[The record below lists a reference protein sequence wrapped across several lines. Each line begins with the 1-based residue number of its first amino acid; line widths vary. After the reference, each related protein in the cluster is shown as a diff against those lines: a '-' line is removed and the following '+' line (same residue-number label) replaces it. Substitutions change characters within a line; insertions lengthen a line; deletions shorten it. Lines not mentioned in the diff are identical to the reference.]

1 MTTLLK
7 SSNLR
12 IPPENN
18 ELEGLTQDQMKKETI
33 LFSTKCSV
41 QHIALKC
48 LFYPRGISLP
58 KIAYEIS
65 RISEIP
71 KKIGRDFG
79 ISCKFGRDFRISE
92 NFCQGFLDFQGF
104 PKHSNRQNSTWHSS
118 SPSLRIEVAAR
129 LNFRSCGGVTPPP
142 PNR

>member
-1 MTTLLK
+1 MLSVHTAKIKLKEVLL
-7 SSNLR
+7 SLSIANFLYEIHFVR
-12 IPPENN
+12 
-18 ELEGLTQDQMKKETI
+18 
-33 LFSTKCSV
+33 FSE
-41 QHIALKC
+41 ANP
-48 LFYPRGISLP
+48 LFYTRGISLP

-79 ISCKFGRDFRISE
+79 ISCKFGRDFRNSE

-129 LNFRSCGGVTPPP
+129 LKFRRCGGVTPPP
-142 PNR
+142 NR